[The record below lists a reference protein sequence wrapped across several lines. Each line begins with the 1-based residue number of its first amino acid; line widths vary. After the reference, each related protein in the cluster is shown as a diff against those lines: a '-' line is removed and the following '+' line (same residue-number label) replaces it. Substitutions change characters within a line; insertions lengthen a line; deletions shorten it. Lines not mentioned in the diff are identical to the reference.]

1 DGLRPCKRC
10 CPTTPVSDDLMAD
23 RMGAL
28 CRYIEAHPAMAPTLE
43 ELGRQAHLSPFHLQR
58 RFKAVIGVTPKQY
71 AEACRLR
78 LLKRELRRGD
88 SVTGAIYDSG
98 FGSAS
103 RVYERV
109 ATRIGMTPGR
119 YRAGGAGAE
128 ISYATAETPLG
139 LLMMAATDRGL
150 C

>member
-1 DGLRPCKRC
+1 RFIYGVLTTGVYCRPSCPSRKPLRANVRFYATPQAAERDGLRPCKRC

-28 CRYIEAHPAMAPTLE
+28 CRYIEPHPAMAPTLE
-43 ELGRQAHLSPFHLQR
+43 ELGRQAHLSPSHLQR
-58 RFKAVIGVTPKQY
+58 RFNAVIGVTPKQY

-78 LLKRELRRGD
+78 LLKRELRRGG

-103 RVYERV
+103 RV
-109 ATRIGMTPGR
+109 
-119 YRAGGAGAE
+119 
-128 ISYATAETPLG
+128 
-139 LLMMAATDRGL
+139 
-150 C
+150 